1 MASTNQI
8 YTKGNLLKELNIASL
23 IRNTVV
29 PGVVQQ
35 GQHSY
40 AWMKLLEGTNNFY
53 EARGTG
59 NLVMQTYKSEVAFTG
74 DPTVKAQ
81 VSSSVALSG
90 GIVQLNFSDPGYNAY
105 RKDDQVDIK
114 FGGNLARVVETG
126 AGYIKIDTAPGN
138 TAPVV
143 GDYPNGTI
151 VIQRTRGIGTQ
162 GTKSPVGLSPVPQ
175 KWENYVSI
183 IDDASQQ
190 GLFQSQNQTVL
201 SNAEGYIVSAPIQ
214 SALRSLFYNI
224 TMNQFVS
231 KPINPESNGFDY
243 SATAGIHEQIRLRGN
258 SYQLNTVISRTEFEA
273 RLRQWFVDN
282 PGSNSQ
288 DRIVM
293 TGSIGMAQIS
303 EWYKDFIKYDVG
315 IAEGFIDGSVD
326 FKGLNTCMIFIPGF
340 ERIRVVM
347 NNMLNMNAMGERS
360 TITGYT
366 NLPKAAGN
374 FYFFDFS
381 PVQMMPSG
389 LTGPAFQ
396 KIYFKSK
403 YFFSYQ
409 QGLREMNSLESIVAN
424 ATPLTMENMEITS
437 TDNDFNNVRFYTM
450 CGINVMNAQAHVYI
464 ENNV

>member
-90 GIVQLNFSDPGYNAY
+90 GIVQLNWSDPGYNAY
-105 RKDDQVDIK
+105 RNDDQVDIK

-126 AGYIKIDTAPGN
+126 AGYIKIGTAPGN
-138 TAPVV
+138 TAPVA

-201 SNAEGYIVSAPIQ
+201 S
-214 SALRSLFYNI
+214 
-224 TMNQFVS
+224 FVVC
-231 KPINPESNGFDY
+231 F
-243 SATAGIHEQIRLRGN
+243 TTL
-258 SYQLNTVISRTEFEA
+258 L
-273 RLRQWFVDN
+273 
-282 PGSNSQ
+282 
-288 DRIVM
+288 
-293 TGSIGMAQIS
+293 
-303 EWYKDFIKYDVG
+303 
-315 IAEGFIDGSVD
+315 
-326 FKGLNTCMIFIPGF
+326 
-340 ERIRVVM
+340 
-347 NNMLNMNAMGERS
+347 
-360 TITGYT
+360 
-366 NLPKAAGN
+366 
-374 FYFFDFS
+374 
-381 PVQMMPSG
+381 
-389 LTGPAFQ
+389 
-396 KIYFKSK
+396 
-403 YFFSYQ
+403 
-409 QGLREMNSLESIVAN
+409 
-424 ATPLTMENMEITS
+424 
-437 TDNDFNNVRFYTM
+437 
-450 CGINVMNAQAHVYI
+450 
-464 ENNV
+464 